1 MPRIRSSAVPSLKKT
16 VMPTFCSSP
25 ARSESTF
32 MMIEKNAPNMKM
44 QAVIVAMDAIENIRF
59 RPMFRNP

>member
-1 MPRIRSSAVPSLKKT
+1 
-16 VMPTFCSSP
+16 
-25 ARSESTF
+25 